1 MTAVFDAYGKYYD
14 LLYRDKD
21 YVAEAEWVLS
31 RLRRHHQA
39 PVSLLELGC
48 GTGSHARVFAEHGL
62 SIHGIDCSE
71 SMLDAARHRWALL
84 PGCTQSRLRLTRGDV
99 RTLRTGETYD
109 AVVSLFH
116 VASYQTNNADLQGFL
131 ETAAYHLAPGG
142 VLAFDFWFGPAVL
155 AQQPSVRVQRFSDPT
170 CRITRIAEPA
180 HRITEN
186 VVDVQYTLFI
196 EEVASDVIVMLQ
208 EKHSMR
214 YLFIPELAALA
225 DPWFSISELRAWNSD
240 LLPDQNSWS
249 AFAVMVR
256 KR

>member
-1 MTAVFDAYGKYYD
+1 MPVFDAYGKYYD

-21 YVAEAEWVLS
+21 YTTEGEWVLS
-31 RLRRHHQA
+31 RLRIHHPA

-48 GTGSHARVFAEHGL
+48 GTGAHAQVFARHGL
-62 SIHGIDCSE
+62 SVHGIDRSE
-71 SMLDAARHRWALL
+71 SMLAAARHRCALL
-84 PGCTQSRLRLTRGDV
+84 PDLERGRIRLAPGDV

-116 VASYQTNNADLQGFL
+116 VASYQTSNADLQGFL
-131 ETAAYHLAPGG
+131 ETAACHLAPGG

-155 AQQPSVRVQRFSDPT
+155 AQQPSVRVQRLSDPA

-180 HRITEN
+180 HRFTEN
-186 VVDVQYTLFI
+186 VVDVQYTLFV
-196 EEVASDVIVMLQ
+196 EEAASGVMTSLQ
-208 EKHSMR
+208 ERHSMR
-214 YLFIPELAALA
+214 YLFIPELCAMAGQ
-225 DPWFSISELRAWNSD
+225 WFAISEWRTWRSD

-256 KR
+256 K